1 MSRSR
6 TAAIILLVVLST
18 VCVARAE
25 GTADTSPPI
34 QPPAIGMR
42 AEAGDADAL
51 EPVRKLKW
59 NEYDWKYSTFRF
71 GFGLLVDYADY
82 SQDADSKDQVSL
94 DNGDVGLRD
103 FRLLFKGQFKTKRR
117 ITWTI
122 GYMYDGTD
130 EDWHFRMTGIQVDV
144 PEAKGRVFIGR
155 TKEGYSLIKLM
166 VGYHGWGIERSPAS
180 DAFVPILADGVKWM
194 GYHPE
199 PHVFYSVGLFADP
212 LSENEAFATYEYQ
225 TAARVGWNPAWDEG
239 QQVFHAALM
248 GRVGRPDGRRLQ
260 VRARGGSF
268 LTGYFLD
275 TGPIRSDLAVGT
287 GVEAFYRTGP
297 WLFGVEYNWLD
308 VQAEAERDPTFHG
321 GDAVATWILTGET
334 RPYNAPGGFFEAVS
348 PRRPV
353 FQGGPGAW
361 EAVLNFSYA
370 DFTDRSFDGGKYW
383 RITPLMNWHMSDNV
397 RMAFVYGYGALDRFD
412 EVGHTHF
419 FQFRMQLTL

>member
-1 MSRSR
+1 MLQSQSIV
-6 TAAIILLVVLST
+6 AALFVLLGAASF
-18 VCVARAE
+18 AGAE
-25 GTADTSPPI
+25 SATEPA
-34 QPPAIGMR
+34 PAIDLT
-42 AEAGDADAL
+42 AEAGDADAV

-82 SQDADSKDQVSL
+82 SQDEDSKEQVSL

-117 ITWTI
+117 ITWTL

-130 EDWHFRMTGIQVDV
+130 EDWRFRQTGIQVDV
-144 PEAKGRVFIGR
+144 PEAHGRVFIGR

-166 VGYHGWGIERSPAS
+166 VGYHGWSTERSPAN

-199 PHVFYSVGLFADP
+199 QHVFYSVGLFADP
-212 LSENEAFATYEYQ
+212 LSENETFSTYEYQ
-225 TAARVGWNPAWDEG
+225 TAARVGWNPSWDDG
-239 QQVFHAALM
+239 QQVIHTAIM
-248 GRVGRPDGRRLQ
+248 GRVGRPDASHLQ

-268 LTGYFLD
+268 LTPYFLD
-275 TGPIRSDLAVGT
+275 TGKIASELAVGT
-287 GVEAFYRTGP
+287 GVEAYYRTGP
-297 WLFGVEYNWLD
+297 WLFGAAYNWLD
-308 VQAEAERDPTFHG
+308 VQAEAAKDPTFHG
-321 GDAVATWILTGET
+321 GTVTGTWIITGET

-353 FQGGPGAW
+353 FAGGPGAW
-361 EAVLNFSYA
+361 EAVMVFSYA
-370 DFTDRSFDGGKYW
+370 DFDDRSFHGGKYW
-383 RITPLMNWHMSDNV
+383 RVTPLMNWHMSDNV
-397 RMAFVYGYGALDRFD
+397 RMAFVYGYGTLDRFD
-412 EVGHTHF
+412 VVGHTHF

>member
-1 MSRSR
+1 MPRFPIAALVGGLLLA
-6 TAAIILLVVLST
+6 TAAVP
-18 VCVARAE
+18 RAE
-25 GTADTSPPI
+25 TTPPS
-34 QPPAIGMR
+34 PPAINNT
-42 AEAGDADAL
+42 AEAGDADAV

-82 SQDADSKDQVSL
+82 SQDEDSKEQVSL

-117 ITWTI
+117 ITWTL

-130 EDWHFRMTGIQVDV
+130 EDWHFRQTGIQVDV
-144 PEAKGRVFIGR
+144 PELHGRLFVGR

-166 VGYHGWGIERSPAS
+166 VGYHGWNIERAAAN

-199 PHVFYSVGLFADP
+199 PHVFYSLGLYDDA
-212 LSENEAFATYEYQ
+212 LSENETFSTYEYQ
-225 TAARVGWNPAWDEG
+225 TAARVGWNPAWDAG

-248 GRVGRPDGRRLQ
+248 GRVGKPDGGRLQ

-287 GVEAFYRTGP
+287 GVEAYYRTGP
-297 WLFGVEYNWLD
+297 WLFGVAYNWLD
-308 VQAEAERDPTFHG
+308 VQAEAAKDPTF
-321 GDAVATWILTGET
+321 LQ
-334 RPYNAPGGFFEAVS
+334 RPGRVLRSGVPAAARVRGRARCLGSRRRFLVCGF
-348 PRRPV
+348 RRPV
-353 FQGGPGAW
+353 VRGRQVLARDAADELAHVGQRADGVRLRVRHARPLRRRGAHALLPVSDAADALGRVGG
-361 EAVLNFSYA
+361 SS
-370 DFTDRSFDGGKYW
+370 R
-383 RITPLMNWHMSDNV
+383 
-397 RMAFVYGYGALDRFD
+397 
-412 EVGHTHF
+412 
-419 FQFRMQLTL
+419 